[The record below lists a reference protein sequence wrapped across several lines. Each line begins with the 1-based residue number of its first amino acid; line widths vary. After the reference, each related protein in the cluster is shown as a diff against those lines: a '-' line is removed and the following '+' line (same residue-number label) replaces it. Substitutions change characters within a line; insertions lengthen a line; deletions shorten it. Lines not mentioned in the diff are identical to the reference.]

1 MAQPSTIHYQQ
12 KCSGKIT
19 TYVIWKIQIFSV
31 KKCLCI
37 FSCFHPF
44 FFLSEFSFTNTDN
57 SEDSTSTFHSSTFTH
72 SRTLRHLQFC
82 TWDDYHI
89 FLIAQLAFTRLL
101 LNEIYHLIELQ
112 FDWLMMWCWFSFG
125 CLLIWFWVLLQLF
138 DMRNWWTWTRINYH
152 SCITSESTKVC

>member
-1 MAQPSTIHYQQ
+1 MKNTNL
-12 KCSGKIT
+12 
-19 TYVIWKIQIFSV
+19 FSKEMLV
-31 KKCLCI
+31 YLLLL
-37 FSCFHPF
+37 SSF
-44 FFLSEFSFTNTDN
+44 FFSIRVFFHWVSNTDN

-89 FLIAQLAFTRLL
+89 FLITQLAFTRLL

-152 SCITSESTKVC
+152 PCITSESTKVC